1 MPGTVPPVPAAALQ
15 ELVAQLRQEE
25 SVLASEVVDSE
36 LPAALGELA
45 AAGPAAAANAAAY
58 AVVVEAVREGY
69 LLHYGEPR
77 LFRAPDLELR
87 LLAGDHLY
95 ALGLARLSAL
105 DDLVAVRL
113 LADLISLGSQ
123 LHPNG
128 GPANPAGETLWLAT
142 SVAIAAG
149 TEQPL
154 EPAKAAI
161 RAGDPEA
168 GAALEAGARE
178 IAAAAGLE
186 GALATAA
193 RGIGID
199 FPASDRLDLG

>member
-1 MPGTVPPVPAAALQ
+1 M
-15 ELVAQLRQEE
+15 
-25 SVLASEVVDSE
+25 LASEVVESE
-36 LPAALGELA
+36 LPASLGELA
-45 AAGPAAAANAAAY
+45 AAGPAAGVNAAAY

-95 ALGLARLSAL
+95 ALGLARLSVL

-123 LHPNG
+123 LHPDG

-149 TEQPL
+149 AEEPL
-154 EPAKAAI
+154 KPAKAAI
-161 RAGDPEA
+161 RAGDPA
-168 GAALEAGARE
+168 AATALEAAARE
-178 IAAAAGLE
+178 IAASVGLN

-193 RGIGID
+193 HGMGID